1 MRRANQKGIALIMT
15 LILIFVLSVMGIS
28 LMFISQTETWSSLNY
43 RLTSQAR
50 DGAEAGINSAASFI
64 VNSYTEPGGAGDP
77 ISAYTTNVSP
87 VTYSGQPVI
96 LSANT
101 SQASNYP
108 VSSVQ
113 NAFNSSGVG
122 YGSATAGNAT
132 VNYNTYAKLLSMHT
146 AFKPLGSTTNTTV
159 QTWQIVSD
167 GTISTI
173 RNAKV
178 EVSAIL
184 EQHIIPTFNYAVFAT
199 ASGCSALQFGGGGST
214 NSYDSS
220 TVVIGTTPT
229 FSNTMG
235 DVGTNG
241 NLATNGN
248 PTTINGDLF
257 TPRTGVGVCTSNNV
271 TAWTDSS
278 GHINGSVV
286 ELPQPVIYPPPTAPI
301 APGTTNITLINQA
314 TDCAGVTGC
323 SYGTPSCT
331 AGDFCLA
338 PGPCPLPGSVSGNG
352 FYGNVSLHGNVHLSA
367 GCYDINTL
375 TEQSAGATVY
385 IDSGPAIVNIAALDS
400 SGNPLTGTVV
410 SLTGNSVSNPG
421 LVPMNFQLI
430 YGGSGTVSLIGG
442 SQASGVV
449 YAPNATF
456 SFNSANA
463 DWYGAIVGNTL
474 TDMGHT
480 AIHYDRKLQNKA
492 YTLGPWMLDS
502 FTWKKD

>member
-1 MRRANQKGIALIMT
+1 MSRANQKGIALVMT
-15 LILIFVLSVMGIS
+15 LILIFVLSVMSIS

-50 DGAEAGINSAASFI
+50 DGAEAGINSAANYI
-64 VNSYTEPGGAGDP
+64 VNSYTEPGGPGDP

-87 VTYSGQPVI
+87 VTYSGSPVI

-101 SQASNYP
+101 NQASNYP

-113 NAFNSSGVG
+113 NAFNTSGVG
-122 YGSATAGNAT
+122 SGSLTAGNVT

-199 ASGCSALQFGGGGST
+199 ANGCSALQFGGGGNT

-220 TVVIGTTPT
+220 TYSGIGTPT
-229 FSNTMG
+229 FSATMG

-241 NLATNGN
+241 NLSTNGS

-257 TPRTGVGVCTSNNV
+257 TPRTGVGTCTSNNV
-271 TAWTDSS
+271 TAWTAGT
-278 GHINGSVV
+278 GHVTGSIV
-286 ELPQPVIYPPPTAPI
+286 ELPQSVVYPPPDVPI
-301 APGTTNITLINQA
+301 APGTTDMTLKNKA
-314 TDCAGVTGC
+314 SDCAGVTGC
-323 SYGTPSCT
+323 FYDLPSCA

-338 PGPCPLPGSVSGNG
+338 PGPCPLPSSVTGNG
-352 FYGNVSLHGNVHLSA
+352 FYGKVTAKGTVHLSA
-367 GCYDINTL
+367 GCYDIDTL
-375 TEQSAGATVY
+375 AENGGGSIV

-400 SGNPLTGTVV
+400 SGNPMTGTVV
-410 SLTGNSVSNPG
+410 DLTGGSVSNPG
-421 LVPMNFQLI
+421 LVPMNFQLL
-430 YGGSGTVSLIGG
+430 YGGSGTIALRGG
-442 SQASGVV
+442 SAASGTL
-449 YAPNATF
+449 YAPNATY
-456 SFNSANA
+456 SFTGGG
-463 DWYGAIVGNTL
+463 DWYGAIVGQTM
-474 TDMGHT
+474 TDMGG
-480 AIHYDRKLQNKA
+480 AAVHYDRKLQNKA

>member
-1 MRRANQKGIALIMT
+1 
-15 LILIFVLSVMGIS
+15 VLSVMSIS

-50 DGAEAGINSAASFI
+50 DGAEAGVNSAANYI
-64 VNSYTEPGGAGDP
+64 VNTYTEPGGVGDP
-77 ISAYTTNVSP
+77 TAAYTTNVSP
-87 VTYSGQPVI
+87 VTYAGQPVI

-101 SQASNYP
+101 NQASNYP

-113 NAFNSSGVG
+113 SAFNTSGI
-122 YGSATAGNAT
+122 GSGSVTAGNVT

-159 QTWQIVSD
+159 QTWQIFSD

-199 ASGCSALQFGGGGST
+199 ASGCSALQFGGGGTT

-229 FSNTMG
+229 YSATMG

-257 TPRTGVGVCTSNNV
+257 TPRTGVGTCTSNNV
-271 TAWTDSS
+271 TAWTAGT
-278 GHINGSVV
+278 GHVNGSIV
-286 ELPQPVIYPPPTAPI
+286 ELPQSVVYPNPSVPI
-301 APGTTNITLINQA
+301 APGITDMTLNNKA
-314 TDCAGVTGC
+314 SDCAGVTGC
-323 SYGTPSCT
+323 SYDTPSCT

-338 PGPCPLPGSVSGNG
+338 PGPCPLPSSVTGNG
-352 FYGNVSLHGNVHLSA
+352 FYGNVTAKGNVHLSA
-367 GCYDINTL
+367 GCYDLNTL
-375 TEQSAGATVY
+375 SENGGGTLV
-385 IDSGPAIVNIAALDS
+385 INSGPAIVNIAALDS
-400 SGNPLTGTVV
+400 SGNPLTGTVIK
-410 SLTGNSVSNPG
+410 LTGGSVSNPG

-430 YGGSGTVSLIGG
+430 YGGTATVSLKGG
-442 SQASGVV
+442 STASGVV
-449 YAPNATF
+449 YAPNATY
-456 SFNSANA
+456 SFAGNG
-463 DWYGAIVGNTL
+463 DWYGAIVGQTM
-474 TDMGHT
+474 TDLGG
-480 AIHYDRKLQNKA
+480 AAVHYDRRLQNKA